1 MRLKSALASHQ
12 AQAKRHA
19 LEAKARERAAA
30 QKQKPGSGA
39 GSAVG
44 GANKKKRPN
53 QPGQSTSTSSS
64 SSLSLP
70 ASSSTLAPTADI
82 PSPPVRKAKPVIPF
96 DKQDT
101 ILLLGEANFSF
112 AASLLQPPH
121 NLSGH
126 MICATS
132 YDTEDICYKKY
143 GDAKVKVDELRG
155 KGARVIFGV
164 DAGDLPSSV
173 VGNGKEKEK
182 GGRWSR
188 VIFNFPHAG
197 ESGCV

>member
-19 LEAKARERAAA
+19 LETKAKERAAA

-39 GSAVG
+39 GSAGG

-64 SSLSLP
+64 SSLP
-70 ASSSTLAPTADI
+70 ASSSTLAPATDI
-82 PSPPVRKAKPVIPF
+82 PAPPVRKAKPVIPF

-132 YDTEDICYKKY
+132 YDTEDVCYKKY

-173 VGNGKEKEK
+173 VGKGKEKEK

-197 ESGCV
+197 EFGFV